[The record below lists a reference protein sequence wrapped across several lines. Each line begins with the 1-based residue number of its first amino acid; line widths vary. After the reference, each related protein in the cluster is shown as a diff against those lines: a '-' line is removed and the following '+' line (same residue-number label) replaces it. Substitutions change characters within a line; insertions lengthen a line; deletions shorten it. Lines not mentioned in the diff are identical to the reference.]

1 MNFMEKRSI
10 HQIAIALFILPLY
23 LPPCLSKQLSPVNS
37 GILGVIIHQDTKQ
50 SIAGV
55 EVRLAEYD
63 EHTTSADAS
72 GKFPFNNLP
81 AGKYKILVSVAGYY
95 VSETPVVTVVPGR
108 ITQVEMYLEKI
119 EFLFDEV
126 IVTTDRFP
134 TTVSRQSIQALEIK
148 RIPRHSRRCASRVA
162 STTVNYCR

>member
-1 MNFMEKRSI
+1 MNFMEKRLI
-10 HQIAIALFILPLY
+10 YQIAIALFILPLY

-37 GILGVIIHQDTKQ
+37 WILGVIFHQDTKQ
-50 SIAGV
+50 PNTKQPITGA
-55 EVRLAEYD
+55 EVRLAENE

-72 GKFPFNNLP
+72 GIFQFNNLP
-81 AGKYKILVSVAGYY
+81 AGKYKILVSAAGYY
-95 VSETPVVTVVPGR
+95 VSETPVVTVEPGR
-108 ITQVEMYLEKI
+108 VTQVEMYLEKV

-148 RIPRHSRRCASRVA
+148 RVA